1 MAFKD
6 GLGFKHPLG
15 LGLGLSHLKDFSFG
29 VGVVE
34 ALRRFRCLI
43 LGPLQ
48 SGIPVC
54 ARHSRVLVCFAAAA
68 GRAQAY
74 SPKSWY
80 LNSALGEDGR
90 LDATNR

>member
-1 MAFKD
+1 MAFKEGSGFRD
-6 GLGFKHPLG
+6 AVGLGF
-15 LGLGLSHLKDFSFG
+15 GLSQSTDLSFG

-34 ALRRFRCLI
+34 ALRRFRCFI

-54 ARHSRVLVCFAAAA
+54 ARPSRVLVCFAAAA